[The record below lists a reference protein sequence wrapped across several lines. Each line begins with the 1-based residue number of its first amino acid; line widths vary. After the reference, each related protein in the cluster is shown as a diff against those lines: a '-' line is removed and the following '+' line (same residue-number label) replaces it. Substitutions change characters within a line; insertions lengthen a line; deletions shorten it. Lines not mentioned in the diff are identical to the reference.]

1 MPLMPAI
8 MPLIIKTLAFQLF
21 LNGIIAGINGMKTSS
36 RQSVYMAGN
45 LFTTVYN
52 IPKAYR
58 DYLEG

>member
-1 MPLMPAI
+1 MPSDGRPRLFRI
-8 MPLIIKTLAFQLF
+8 LVF

-45 LFTTVYN
+45 LFTTVDN

-58 DYLEG
+58 NYLEG

>member
-1 MPLMPAI
+1 
-8 MPLIIKTLAFQLF
+8 MPLIIKTIAFQLF